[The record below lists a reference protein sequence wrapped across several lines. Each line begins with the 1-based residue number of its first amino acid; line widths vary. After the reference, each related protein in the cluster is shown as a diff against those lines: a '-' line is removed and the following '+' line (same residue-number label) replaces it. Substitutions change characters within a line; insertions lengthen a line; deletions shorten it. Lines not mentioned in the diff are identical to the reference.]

1 MAMLCFTPLHVHSH
15 YSLLEGVDSPDVLLR
30 RAAACGY
37 RTLALTDSNNLY
49 GAVAFM
55 EAARRYGI
63 RPILGACLR
72 QRKVSS
78 EQWTVG
84 SARFPGRPL
93 PTAHCPL
100 SVTALIAEPSG
111 YQSLCRILSRLHLQE
126 NPSLVDLLV
135 ENPQG
140 LHVLVDDAVLVDRL
154 IEAFGHRLWLEIV
167 RPPPHPHPLSPKG
180 RGGRVQGER
189 ALLEAGRRRG
199 VQPVASIAAHFATP
213 EGYPTFRLLT
223 AVRQGLL
230 LEQVPADLPIT
241 PAHHLVDVET
251 MYQRFRDLPE
261 AIVNAEQLAEQCRSD
276 VLPRGITLP
285 APRVPHVHD
294 ALSYL
299 RLLCERGLRRR
310 KSVGWAESSR
320 PTIKPTATGMLV
332 GLEDSAHPTALRT
345 ASERLEEELHIIR
358 QRGLAGYFLV
368 VRQIAREARRRN
380 FSMALRGSAGNSL
393 ICYLLSITDVDPLRF
408 ELPLERFLHAGRLDL
423 PDIDLDFDWRERDEM
438 IASVFA
444 RYGAAHTAMISS
456 HLFLQPRSAFREAAK
471 VHGLSNEQISQV
483 IESLAQR
490 VDAIRDPYPPPVVGP
505 ASRRS
510 LTGETPV
517 PPAGKGGGLETVPK
531 TFPLEP
537 ARWPRLLAD
546 ARRLLDRPRHLSV
559 HPGGIVLTPDP
570 IENYVPLQRA
580 AKGVVITQFEKDA
593 VEQIGLVKIDLLGN
607 RALSTVSEARRRLDP
622 VNRKIAATAADR
634 HDARTLDLLRRGDTL
649 GVNQLESPAMRHLLI
664 QMRPR
669 NMLDV
674 IQALALIRPGAASI
688 GAKEKF
694 IRRRRGLEPVQHLHP
709 YLEPLLRDSCGL
721 MLYEDDALRVVQA
734 LTGLSAPEADRFRKQ
749 ITKSESAEEILALS
763 KAFLAACDRNGIDR
777 KSAEETWVQLAK
789 FNSYSFCRSHSISY
803 GMIAWQAAFLKA
815 HFPLVFWTA
824 ALNNNQGMYPRRVY
838 VEAAK
843 NSGIPF
849 FLPCVNRSPR
859 EFTIEENGIR
869 TGLGCIRSLDEATM
883 ESILADRER
892 RGLYQGL
899 IDFQQRINAGPETL
913 ALLIQVGA
921 FDFTNQSRASLMLE
935 AALEEVQPEG
945 ASLFTGGTGVSPVGD
960 GRDARLIGCD
970 PWPFDWK
977 PTDYSQVRQWKEEWE
992 RLGFLAG
999 PPVMELFRPFLPQG
1013 LHDSRCLNSL
1023 LGRPIRLAGLVATG
1037 RHTETKNGEEMQF
1050 VTLED
1055 EWGLVDVTLFPRI
1068 CPPLAHLSM
1077 GPYLVEGEVEEQ
1089 YGVLTITAR
1098 RFYLALERQA
1108 SPAQK

>member
-1 MAMLCFTPLHVHSH
+1 
-15 YSLLEGVDSPDVLLR
+15 
-30 RAAACGY
+30 
-37 RTLALTDSNNLY
+37 
-49 GAVAFM
+49 
-55 EAARRYGI
+55 
-63 RPILGACLR
+63 
-72 QRKVSS
+72 
-78 EQWTVG
+78 
-84 SARFPGRPL
+84 
-93 PTAHCPL
+93 
-100 SVTALIAEPSG
+100 
-111 YQSLCRILSRLHLQE
+111 
-126 NPSLVDLLV
+126 
-135 ENPQG
+135 
-140 LHVLVDDAVLVDRL
+140 
-154 IEAFGHRLWLEIV
+154 
-167 RPPPHPHPLSPKG
+167 
-180 RGGRVQGER
+180 
-189 ALLEAGRRRG
+189 
-199 VQPVASIAAHFATP
+199 
-213 EGYPTFRLLT
+213 
-223 AVRQGLL
+223 
-230 LEQVPADLPIT
+230 
-241 PAHHLVDVET
+241 
-251 MYQRFRDLPE
+251 
-261 AIVNAEQLAEQCRSD
+261 
-276 VLPRGITLP
+276 
-285 APRVPHVHD
+285 
-294 ALSYL
+294 
-299 RLLCERGLRRR
+299 
-310 KSVGWAESSR
+310 
-320 PTIKPTATGMLV
+320 
-332 GLEDSAHPTALRT
+332 
-345 ASERLEEELHIIR
+345 LEEELRIIQ

-393 ICYLLSITDVDPLRF
+393 ICYLLGITDVDPLRF

-444 RYGAAHTAMISS
+444 QYGAAHTAMISS

-483 IESLAQR
+483 IESLVQR
-490 VDAIRDPYPPPVVGP
+490 VDALRDPGS
-505 ASRRS
+505 AR
-510 LTGETPV
+510 
-517 PPAGKGGGLETVPK
+517 LEAVPK

-559 HPGGIVLTPDP
+559 HPGGIVLTPDA

-622 VNRKIAATAADR
+622 ISRKMAATATDR
-634 HDARTLDLLRRGDTL
+634 VDAQTVELLQRGDTL
-649 GVNQLESPAMRHLLI
+649 GVNQLESPAMRHLLMQI
-664 QMRPR
+664 QPR

-694 IRRRRGLEPVQHLHP
+694 IRRRRGLEPVEHLHP

-734 LTGLSAPEADRFRKQ
+734 LTGLTAPEADRFRKQ
-749 ITKSESAEEILALS
+749 ITKSESSEEITALS
-763 KAFLAACDRNGIDR
+763 KAFLTACDRNGIDR
-777 KSAEETWVQLAK
+777 PSAEETWVQLAK

-803 GMIAWQAAFLKA
+803 GMIAWEAAFLKA

-843 NSGIPF
+843 LQGTARIEDRGSKIAEARSLPRSSILDPPSSIRKGDASIEPRAGIPF
-849 FLPCVNRSPR
+849 FLPCVNRSQR
-859 EFTIEENGIR
+859 EFAIEGSGIR

-892 RGLYQGL
+892 RGPYQGL
-899 IDFQQRINAGPETL
+899 VDFQRRNAAGPETL

-935 AALEEVQPEG
+935 AALEEVHPERSSFF
-945 ASLFTGGTGVSPVGD
+945 ADAATAHSGVSGPHTPV
-960 GRDARLIGCD
+960 
-970 PWPFDWK
+970 WPFDWM
-977 PTDYSQVRQWKEEWE
+977 PADYSQVRQWKEEWE

-999 PPVMELFRPFLPQG
+999 PPVMELFRPFLPHG
-1013 LHDSRCLNSL
+1013 LHDSRCLSSL

-1050 VTLED
+1050 ITLED

-1068 CPPLAHLSM
+1068 CPPLAHLTM

-1089 YGVLTITAR
+1089 YGVLTVTAR
-1098 RFYLALERQA
+1098 RFYLALERQP
-1108 SPAQK
+1108 SEYS

>member
-1 MAMLCFTPLHVHSH
+1 
-15 YSLLEGVDSPDVLLR
+15 
-30 RAAACGY
+30 
-37 RTLALTDSNNLY
+37 
-49 GAVAFM
+49 
-55 EAARRYGI
+55 
-63 RPILGACLR
+63 
-72 QRKVSS
+72 
-78 EQWTVG
+78 
-84 SARFPGRPL
+84 
-93 PTAHCPL
+93 
-100 SVTALIAEPSG
+100 
-111 YQSLCRILSRLHLQE
+111 
-126 NPSLVDLLV
+126 
-135 ENPQG
+135 
-140 LHVLVDDAVLVDRL
+140 
-154 IEAFGHRLWLEIV
+154 
-167 RPPPHPHPLSPKG
+167 
-180 RGGRVQGER
+180 
-189 ALLEAGRRRG
+189 
-199 VQPVASIAAHFATP
+199 
-213 EGYPTFRLLT
+213 
-223 AVRQGLL
+223 
-230 LEQVPADLPIT
+230 
-241 PAHHLVDVET
+241 
-251 MYQRFRDLPE
+251 
-261 AIVNAEQLAEQCRSD
+261 
-276 VLPRGITLP
+276 
-285 APRVPHVHD
+285 
-294 ALSYL
+294 
-299 RLLCERGLRRR
+299 
-310 KSVGWAESSR
+310 
-320 PTIKPTATGMLV
+320 
-332 GLEDSAHPTALRT
+332 
-345 ASERLEEELHIIR
+345 
-358 QRGLAGYFLV
+358 
-368 VRQIAREARRRN
+368 
-380 FSMALRGSAGNSL
+380 
-393 ICYLLSITDVDPLRF
+393 
-408 ELPLERFLHAGRLDL
+408 L

-483 IESLAQR
+483 IESLVQR
-490 VDAIRDPYPPPVVGP
+490 VDALRDPGS
-505 ASRRS
+505 AR
-510 LTGETPV
+510 
-517 PPAGKGGGLETVPK
+517 LEAVPK

-559 HPGGIVLTPDP
+559 HPGGIVLTPDA

-622 VNRKIAATAADR
+622 ISRKMAATATDR
-634 HDARTLDLLRRGDTL
+634 VDAQTVELLQRGDTL
-649 GVNQLESPAMRHLLI
+649 GVNQLESPAMRHLLMQI
-664 QMRPR
+664 QPR

-749 ITKSESAEEILALS
+749 ITKSESSEEIAALS

-777 KSAEETWVQLAK
+777 PSAEETWVQLAK

-803 GMIAWQAAFLKA
+803 GMIAWEAAFLKA

-859 EFTIEENGIR
+859 EFAIEGSGIR
-869 TGLGCIRSLDEATM
+869 TGLGCIRSLDETTM

-892 RGLYQGL
+892 RGPYQGL
-899 IDFQQRINAGPETL
+899 VDFQRRNAAGPETL

-921 FDFTNQSRASLMLE
+921 FDFTNQSRAGLMLE
-935 AALEEVQPEG
+935 AALEEVHPEYSSFF
-945 ASLFTGGTGVSPVGD
+945 ADAATG
-960 GRDARLIGCD
+960 CE
-970 PWPFDWK
+970 PWPFDWM
-977 PTDYSQVRQWKEEWE
+977 PADYSQVRQWKEEWE

-999 PPVMELFRPFLPQG
+999 PPVMELFRPFLPHG
-1013 LHDSRCLNSL
+1013 LDDSRCLSSL

-1037 RHTETKNGEEMQF
+1037 RHAETKNGEEMQF
-1050 VTLED
+1050 ITLED

-1068 CPPLAHLSM
+1068 CPPLAHLTM

-1089 YGVLTITAR
+1089 YGVLTVTAR
-1098 RFYLALERQA
+1098 RFYLALERQP
-1108 SPAQK
+1108 SEDS